1 MIPLLALGG
10 LLLGG
15 VVIATFWKEI
25 VGWIQRAAAKVRERI
40 GHIVY
45 GVKIFVKKMSEA
57 VKEISRHYSK
67 SEAGQW
73 NETIVT
79 REVPESKIPKDISQ
93 LAKRSSGEVDISNEL
108 ELQLS

>member
-15 VVIATFWKEI
+15 ALIATFWKEI
-25 VGWIQRAAAKVRERI
+25 ISWIQRAAAKVRERI
-40 GHIVY
+40 GHVVY
-45 GVKIFVKKMSEA
+45 GVRVFVKKMSEA
-57 VKEISRHYSK
+57 VKEISKHYSK

-79 REVPESKIPKDISQ
+79 REVPESEIPKDILQ
-93 LAKRSSGEVDISNEL
+93 KANRSSGEVDISNEL
-108 ELQLS
+108 ELKLS